1 MKKVERSLT
10 GLLGK
15 PYMDAVTGAAA
26 VLLGMDSGQAR
37 KLAEEKVDFL
47 PQEWLRRMDAMLDRV
62 GEQICPPV
70 ADTVQ
75 GAPTNAFAK
84 AANSQASPV
93 SGFGYYRLGE
103 DGRLYLASK
112 SEHYHTPM
120 GHNFPGY
127 RLIDNA
133 RRSAS
138 PTPPTTTPAATLPVC
153 VNGSWCAAPT
163 AWHAGM
169 SRAWRRWLA
178 STERHVLNRVINLET
193 GSLACEAG
201 IKMMLARFYR
211 LDKTFPA
218 PKYSGKIPVFFVMQ
232 DYDGGAMANYHGTT
246 VLAQTFRDMW
256 PELYAGA
263 EAGRLY
269 EVCPIAINNIEDF
282 KEKFARYNTGN
293 YKAAGLIHEI
303 ILMNYGGIKLHEDYL
318 QEVYRICHEGDTP
331 ILCDEIQSCM
341 WYEGMFLFR
350 LYGLNPDFVAIGK
363 GFPGGQYPASRILLS
378 AEMDNLNQF
387 GALVTNG
394 QEELA
399 SLAYL
404 ITMEYA
410 QENAEEIR
418 DICAYYEEQAE
429 TLKARFPSVVER
441 IEGQGL
447 LSAVTFRDVGETVRF
462 VQLLQ
467 EECIDVSAQVYKA
480 CCPPAALLK
489 LPLIASR
496 TMVDWM
502 IQRMAGV
509 LTRMKTEAGG

>member
-1 MKKVERSLT
+1 MKPCIC
-10 GLLGK
+10 LL
-15 PYMDAVTGAAA
+15 YT
-26 VLLGMDSGQAR
+26 S
-37 KLAEEKVDFL
+37 
-47 PQEWLRRMDAMLDRV
+47 
-62 GEQICPPV
+62 
-70 ADTVQ
+70 
-75 GAPTNAFAK
+75 
-84 AANSQASPV
+84 
-93 SGFGYYRLGE
+93 
-103 DGRLYLASK
+103 
-112 SEHYHTPM
+112 
-120 GHNFPGY
+120 
-127 RLIDNA
+127 
-133 RRSAS
+133 
-138 PTPPTTTPAATLPVC
+138 
-153 VNGSWCAAPT
+153 
-163 AWHAGM
+163 
-169 SRAWRRWLA
+169 
-178 STERHVLNRVINLET
+178 
-193 GSLACEAG
+193 
-201 IKMMLARFYR
+201 
-211 LDKTFPA
+211 
-218 PKYSGKIPVFFVMQ
+218 
-232 DYDGGAMANYHGTT
+232 
-246 VLAQTFRDMW
+246 
-256 PELYAGA
+256 
-263 EAGRLY
+263 
-269 EVCPIAINNIEDF
+269 
-282 KEKFARYNTGN
+282 
-293 YKAAGLIHEI
+293 
-303 ILMNYGGIKLHEDYL
+303 NYGGIKLHEDYL

>member
-133 RRSAS
+133 RALGV
-138 PTPPTTTPAATLPVC
+138 TNATHNNTRGYITRLCERELVRC
-153 VNGSWCAAPT
+153 ANGLAR
-163 AWHAGM
+163 GDVQGLEKV
-169 SRAWRRWLA
+169 LA

-509 LTRMKTEAGG
+509 LTRMKAEAGG

>member
-10 GLLGK
+10 DLLGK

-26 VLLGMDSGQAR
+26 VLLGMDSDQAR
-37 KLAEEKVDFL
+37 GLAEERVDFL
-47 PQEWLRRMDAMLDRV
+47 PQEWLVKMDAMLGKV
-62 GEQICPPV
+62 GERICPPME
-70 ADTVQ
+70 DTVK

-84 AANSQASPV
+84 AANRQASPV

-133 RRSAS
+133 RALGV
-138 PTPPTTTPAATLPVC
+138 TNATHNNTRGYITRLCERELVRC
-153 VNGSWCAAPT
+153 ANGLAREDKQ
-163 AWHAGM
+163 GLEKV
-169 SRAWRRWLA
+169 LA

-201 IKMMLARFYR
+201 IKMMLARFYK

-232 DYDGGAMANYHGTT
+232 DYDGGGMANYHGTT

-256 PELYAGA
+256 PELCAGA
-263 EAGRLY
+263 DESRLY
-269 EVCPIAINNIEDF
+269 KVCPIAINDIKDF
-282 KEKFARYNTGN
+282 KEKFARYNTGD
-293 YKAAGLIHEI
+293 YKAAGLMHEI
-303 ILMNYGGIKLHEDYL
+303 ILMNYGGIKLREDYL
-318 QEVYRICHEGDTP
+318 QEVYRVCHEGDTP

-350 LYGLNPDFVAIGK
+350 LYGLNPDFVVVGK
-363 GFPGGQYPASRILLS
+363 GFPGGQYPASRIILS

-410 QENAEEIR
+410 QENAAEIR
-418 DICAYYEEQAE
+418 EIGAYFEEKAE

-447 LSAVTFRDVGETVRF
+447 LSAVTFRDVDETVRF
-462 VQLLQ
+462 VHLLQ

-496 TMVDWM
+496 TMVDWLLE
-502 IQRMAGV
+502 RMAGV
-509 LTRMKTEAGG
+509 LTRMKTEAAG